1 MLRLR
6 TRCVCRREI
15 AFSNSIARRE
25 LNKLYKAFCQKGQS
39 GVGED
44 LHEDNKSVLKIP
56 LLLLLL

>member
-1 MLRLR
+1 MLLLR

-25 LNKLYKAFCQKGQS
+25 LNKLYKAKK
-39 GVGED
+39 VKVVLVED